1 MYKRAMRQVHTPL
14 IAVVS
19 VLLTLCGALRARA
32 AVFQYSVPVAT
43 EKGDSAAFL
52 WIPADAIQVRGVVMA
67 GMTLA
72 EREAVQ
78 DPQIRAACADQQLA
92 IVFLKCGLGA
102 TDLQKLLDELG
113 VLSGYRELSVAPMF
127 FIGHSAGGPQA
138 KKCAVDFT
146 ARCFGLMQYR
156 GGVPWMQGEPVPAG
170 IPTLMMVGQFDEF
183 GGLMRDENGREG
195 AWEGARDGLADH
207 RAADERRLASIV
219 VEPGA
224 GHFAWSDRNAAY
236 LAMFIRKAAQYR
248 IPKQWPADSP
258 TPPELINIEP
268 ASGWATDLAI
278 SKPGNPPAAY
288 AAYAGDKTRANWHM
302 DKELAEA
309 TVAYHKGFG
318 RKDQFIKWTDAYWV
332 DAGARYYHT
341 NLKWVSDGA
350 TVELHPV
357 YADTYPKT
365 IRGSDGKTQGPRWVQ
380 EGQPAGHSKA
390 PILVKK
396 VGGPIV
402 PVGPN
407 LLRMKYD
414 GLAPAD
420 DAGRV
425 TFMAYS
431 EGDDEYRHTE
441 QVGMF
446 NRGFKGLTAGKDQA
460 INFPPIGDL
469 KANSAPVELKATST
483 AGLTVEYYVAHGP
496 AEVVDGRLKIA
507 DLPARAKFPIEVKVV
522 AWQFGSGVEPKVKTA
537 KPVEQTIKIE
547 KP

>member
-1 MYKRAMRQVHTPL
+1 MSFAPPRALVGLTVL
-14 IAVVS
+14 WCLGAV
-19 VLLTLCGALRARA
+19 TARG

-43 EKGDSAAFL
+43 EKGASAAFL
-52 WIPADAIQVRGVVMA
+52 WIPPQAAQIRGVILA

-102 TDLQKLLDELG
+102 ADLQKLLDELG
-113 VLSGYRELSVAPMF
+113 ALSGYRELSVAPMF

-138 KKCAVDFT
+138 KKCAVDYA

-195 AWEGARDGLADH
+195 AWEGARDGLADY
-207 RAADERRLASIV
+207 RAADERRLASLV

-224 GHFAWSDRNAAY
+224 GHFAWSQRNAAY
-236 LAMFIRKAAQYR
+236 LALFIRKAAQYR

-258 TPPELINIEP
+258 TPPELLKMEP
-268 ASGWATDLAI
+268 QSGWVTDLAI
-278 SKPGNPPAAY
+278 KKPQHPAAAY
-288 AAYAGDKTRANWHM
+288 GAYAGDKTRANWHM
-302 DKELAEA
+302 DRELAEA
-309 TVAYHKGFG
+309 TVAYHTGMD
-318 RKDQFIKWTDAYWV
+318 RKDQFIRWNDAVWV
-332 DAGARYYHT
+332 DAGTRYYHT
-341 NLKWVSDGA
+341 NLKWVGDGA
-350 TVELHPV
+350 TVEVHPV

-365 IRGSDGKTQGPRWVQ
+365 IRDSQGKPIGPRWAQ

-396 VGGPIV
+396 VGGPIEA
-402 PVGPN
+402 VGPN
-407 LLRMKYD
+407 LLRMRFD
-414 GLAPAD
+414 ALAPAD
-420 DAGRV
+420 DGGRV

-431 EGDDEYRHTE
+431 VGDDEYRYTE

-446 NRGFKGLTAGKDQA
+446 NRGFKGLTSGRDQTITFA
-460 INFPPIGDL
+460 PIGPL
-469 KANSAPVELKATST
+469 KANSPPVELKATSD
-483 AGLTVEYYVAHGP
+483 AGLKVEYYVAHGP
-496 AEVVDGRLKIA
+496 AEIVDGKLQLAEI
-507 DLPARAKFPIEVKVV
+507 PARAKFPIDVKVV

-537 KPVEQTIKIE
+537 KPVEQTVRVE
-547 KP
+547 RP